1 MSSLHMFHARIAIP
15 GELER
20 QIRAALATLW
30 PESEPTEQ
38 TKPLIDPVLN
48 PTYFVVMTTVCC

>member
-1 MSSLHMFHARIAIP
+1 MFHARIAIP